1 MTSVIVPPERTIE
14 NSERQGVFISY
25 SQHRPS
31 TSGDFSGG
39 SALATE
45 SKSEIAFSVPRLR
58 HAETPRASQRHDKDR
73 LLDPVCFAA
82 PAICPK
88 PFLTRSELDRRVS
101 EGVAKPPLH
110 RGGVLACLMLR
121 PCRRTHASVR
131 EFS

>member
-45 SKSEIAFSVPRLR
+45 IEIRNRVFGSPLKACGNASRVPTSR
-58 HAETPRASQRHDKDR
+58 
-73 LLDPVCFAA
+73 
-82 PAICPK
+82 
-88 PFLTRSELDRRVS
+88 
-101 EGVAKPPLH
+101 
-110 RGGVLACLMLR
+110 
-121 PCRRTHASVR
+121 
-131 EFS
+131 